1 MRVALVAEQLLAPV
15 PGGTGRY
22 AAELA
27 AALASTGGSGDQVVG
42 WTAWHRDTGAAK
54 VPGVG
59 GPRRLALPPRA
70 LAAAWQRGRGPAPAG
85 ADLVHAPTLLLPPRR
100 GIPLVVTIHDAVPW
114 THPET
119 LTPHGVRWH
128 RAMGERAARDA
139 DAVAVPSAATGDDL
153 RRVLP
158 ALAGRLHVLGA
169 GVAPALLA
177 EPDAGLAAR
186 VAGRLPERYLLSV
199 ATVEP
204 RKGLD
209 VLLDA
214 LARLGSAAPELILVG
229 QSGWGRL
236 PPANGVRWLG
246 RVPDAELAVV
256 LRQATAL
263 VMPSRAE
270 GFGLP
275 VAEAMAVGT
284 PVVCSDAPALVEVAD
299 DAALVV
305 PRGDAAALADALSGL
320 LADESLRRRL
330 AAAGLARA
338 RRFDW
343 RDVARRAWRL
353 YRELTSGE
361 AHG

>member
-1 MRVALVAEQLLAPV
+1 MRVALLTEQLLAPV

-22 AAELA
+22 TAELA
-27 AALASTGGSGDQVVG
+27 RALASTAESTEGLVG
-42 WTAWHRDTGAAK
+42 WTAWHRDTTAAR

-59 GPRRLALPPRA
+59 GPRRLPLPRRA
-70 LAAAWQRGRGPAPAG
+70 LGAAWQYGRGPAPGG

-100 GIPLVVTIHDAVPW
+100 RVPLVVTIHDAVPW

-119 LTPHGVRWH
+119 LTAHGVRWH

-139 DAVAVPSAATGDDL
+139 DAVAVPSAATADDL

-158 ALAGRLHVLGA
+158 ALIGRLFVLGA

-177 EPDAGLAAR
+177 EPDAALSAR
-186 VAGRLPERYLLSV
+186 VASRLPERYLLSV

-214 LARLGSAAPELILVG
+214 FARLGSAAPELILVG
-229 QSGWGRL
+229 QPGWGGL
-236 PPANGVRWLG
+236 PRPQQDGVRWLG
-246 RVPDAELAVV
+246 RLPDPELAVV
-256 LRQATAL
+256 LRRASAL
-263 VMPSRAE
+263 VVPSRAE

-284 PVVCSDAPALVEVAD
+284 PVVCSDAPALAEVAG
-299 DAALVV
+299 DAAVVV
-305 PRGDAAALADALSGL
+305 PRGDAVALADAIRGL
-320 LADESLRRRL
+320 LGDEALRRRL
-330 AAAGLARA
+330 VTAGRIRA
-338 RRFDW
+338 QQFDW
-343 RDVARRAWRL
+343 QLVARRAWRL
-353 YRELTSGE
+353 YRDL
-361 AHG
+361 AR